1 MAECCSQWGVEGER
15 CFSPS
20 LPGAFCP
27 ARASVS
33 LRVHVLAL
41 RSGFHLLSAGYT
53 KQKEDGWMQ
62 GLMVFLCLP
71 RGFTEQTIL
80 N

>member
-1 MAECCSQWGVEGER
+1 MAESCSQRGVEDEKY
-15 CFSPS
+15 FSPS
-20 LPGAFCP
+20 VPGTFCP

-33 LRVHVLAL
+33 LKVYILAL
-41 RSGFHLLSAGYT
+41 RSGLHLLSAGYT